1 MHLDADELA
10 GVVDLFGLLARD
22 DLLDAVRELAFR
34 RDEPYDADETDAD
47 IDDAVA
53 AFVLLEFEYEGR
65 PMLVAGPTAFPT
77 LPDGAEDIPH
87 ILDVEPR
94 EVDRSV
100 LASPIRDRLTRAA
113 SQVTDPDRA
122 RELID
127 VTYDAETWIDV
138 DLSDVRD
145 RLAGVADDNPG

>member
-1 MHLDADELA
+1 MHLDAEELA
-10 GVVDLFGLLARD
+10 GVVDLFGRLARD
-22 DLLDAVRELAFR
+22 DLLDAVSELAFR

-65 PMLVAGPTAFPT
+65 PVLVAGPTAFPT
-77 LPDGAEDIPH
+77 LPDGAEDLPH
-87 ILDVEPR
+87 ILDVESR
-94 EVDRSV
+94 EVDRLA
-100 LASPIRDRLTRAA
+100 LASPIRDHLTRAA
-113 SQVTDPDRA
+113 SGVTDPDRA

-138 DLSDVRD
+138 DLADVRD
-145 RLAGVADDNPG
+145 RLERVADGGPG